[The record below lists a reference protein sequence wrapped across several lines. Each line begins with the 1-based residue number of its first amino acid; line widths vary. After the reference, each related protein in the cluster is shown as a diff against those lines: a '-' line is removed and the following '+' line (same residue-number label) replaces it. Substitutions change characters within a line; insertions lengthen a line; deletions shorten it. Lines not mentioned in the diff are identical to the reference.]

1 MAKQKVIIDPLT
13 RIEGHVRITCAVEN
27 GKVVDAWNT
36 ATLFRG
42 FEMIMK
48 NRKPADCWHFAM
60 RICGV
65 CPTPHG
71 INAAVAAEKA
81 MGLEKVPE
89 NAQLVRNMLLAAMLG
104 YDHILWFY
112 QLNAFDYVNVPD
124 ALNAKTTNAE
134 LKALQDVV
142 KANATSGLPGLFSN
156 FWWDNP
162 AYKLT
167 PEQNLLLTSHYLQSI
182 EAQQWANQAS
192 AMLAGKF
199 PHIMTLA
206 AGGLTTQPTIE
217 QVMYYQEYM
226 MKVKEFVN
234 TVLWQDLLAVAP
246 AYLDLATYGKG
257 VGNFLTWG
265 NFDDPKTQTMDT
277 RLFPAGAVFGG
288 DLTKVNAVDP
298 AKVMMYTD
306 SSYFPTAAGGG
317 KPPIQVPQDPQE
329 FTALPPL
336 EGNEFPSGK
345 YDWTQTANFPDPSGK
360 GVPMEVGP
368 LAEVIVAY
376 LKKEPATVKYVDEV
390 LAAVGKTGHPEVL
403 VSNLGRI
410 AARIIHA
417 MANADYALKWSDEL
431 LANIK
436 AGSTDVY
443 EQPPNMT
450 GDGFG
455 IGAQDAPRGALA
467 HYCEMKGGMTS
478 AWSAVPASNWNFS
491 PRNPSGA
498 RGPVEEALIGT
509 PVPNVNQPLE
519 ILRTVHTFD
528 P

>member
-1 MAKQKVIIDPLT
+1 MARQKVVIDPLT

-36 ATLFRG
+36 CTMFRG

-48 NRKPADCWHFAM
+48 DRKPADCWTFAM

-71 INAAVAAEKA
+71 VNAAAAAEKA
-81 MGLEKVPE
+81 MGAKTIPA
-89 NAQLVRNMLLAAMLG
+89 NAVLLRNMLLAAMLG
-104 YDHILWFY
+104 YDHVLWFY

-124 ALNAKTTNAE
+124 ALNAKTTDPE
-134 LKALQDVV
+134 LLALQGVV
-142 KANATSGLPGLFSN
+142 KANATSTQPGLFSN

-162 AYKLT
+162 GYKLT
-167 PEQNLLLTSHYLQSI
+167 PEQNLTLTAHYLQSI
-182 EAQQWANQAS
+182 QVQQWANQAS

-206 AGGLTTQPTIE
+206 AGGMTTQPTIE
-217 QVMYYQEYM
+217 QIMYYQDYM
-226 MKVKEFVN
+226 TQVKEFVDN
-234 TVLWQDLLAVAP
+234 VLWNDLLAVAP
-246 AYLDLATYGKG
+246 AYIDLATYGQG

-277 RLFPAGAVFGG
+277 RLFPAGAVFNK
-288 DLTKVNAVDP
+288 DLSKVVAVDP
-298 AKVMMYTD
+298 AKVKMYTD
-306 SSYFPTAAGGG
+306 SSWYPTSLGGG
-317 KPPIQVPQDPQE
+317 KPPLEVPQTPQE
-329 FTALPPL
+329 FTNLPPL
-336 EGNEFPSGK
+336 SGAEFPTGK
-345 YDWTQTANFPDPSGK
+345 YDWTQTANYPDPSGK

-376 LKKEPATVKYVDEV
+376 IKGEKQTVQYVDEV
-390 LAAVGKTGHPEVL
+390 LAAVGQKGNPAVL

-417 MANADYALKWSDEL
+417 RANMDYALKWSEEL
-431 LANIK
+431 LANMK
-436 AGSTDVY
+436 AGDNEVY
-443 EQPPNMT
+443 QVPPNET
-450 GDGFG
+450 GDGVG

-467 HYCEMKGGMTS
+467 HYCDMKGGMTS

-491 PRNPSGA
+491 PRNASGVK
-498 RGPVEEALIGT
+498 GPVETALIGT
-509 PVPNVNQPLE
+509 PVANIEQPLE
-519 ILRTVHTFD
+519 ILRTCHTFD

>member
-1 MAKQKVIIDPLT
+1 M
-13 RIEGHVRITCAVEN
+13 
-27 GKVVDAWNT
+27 
-36 ATLFRG
+36 
-42 FEMIMK
+42 
-48 NRKPADCWHFAM
+48 
-60 RICGV
+60 
-65 CPTPHG
+65 
-71 INAAVAAEKA
+71 
-81 MGLEKVPE
+81 
-89 NAQLVRNMLLAAMLG
+89 
-104 YDHILWFY
+104 
-112 QLNAFDYVNVPD
+112 
-124 ALNAKTTNAE
+124 
-134 LKALQDVV
+134 
-142 KANATSGLPGLFSN
+142 
-156 FWWDNP
+156 
-162 AYKLT
+162 
-167 PEQNLLLTSHYLQSI
+167 
-182 EAQQWANQAS
+182 
-192 AMLAGKF
+192 
-199 PHIMTLA
+199 
-206 AGGLTTQPTIE
+206 TTQPTVE
-217 QVMYYQEYM
+217 QIVTYQDNM
-226 MKVKEFVN
+226 AVVKEFVDN
-234 TVLWQDLLAVAP
+234 VLWQDLLAVAP

-306 SSYFPTAAGGG
+306 SSYFPTNIGGG
-317 KPPIQVPQDPQE
+317 KPPIQVPQTPQE

-336 EGNEFPSGK
+336 EGNEFPTGK
-345 YDWTQTANFPDPSGK
+345 YDWTQTANYPDPTNK
-360 GVPMEVGP
+360 PVPMEVGP
-368 LAEVIVAY
+368 LAQVIVAY
-376 LKKEPATVKYVDEV
+376 LKKEPNTVKYVDQV
-390 LAAVGKTGHPEVL
+390 LAAVGQTGHPEVL

-417 MANADYALKWSDEL
+417 RANADYALKWSTDL

-436 AGSTDVY
+436 AGVNDVY
-443 EQPPNMT
+443 EVPPNMG

-467 HYCEMKGGMTS
+467 HYCDMKGGMTS

-509 PVPNVNQPLE
+509 PCPNPEQPLE